1 MAALDRKNLVKSSKF
16 NRAEIMKNAWRTYKY
31 VAKKKGK
38 SFGEVLASTWR
49 LAKLQAS
56 VEEIRMKAKAELE
69 ARNEFFRNSAP
80 AKKVSYA
87 NYSYEDLYGTFQ
99 SGRYVGD

>member
-1 MAALDRKNLVKSSKF
+1 MGKCNKSQ
-16 NRAEIMKNAWRTYKY
+16 IMKNAWRTYKY
-31 VAKKKGK
+31 VGKKKGQ
-38 SFGEVLASTWR
+38 SFSEVLASTWR

-56 VEEIRMKAKAELE
+56 MEENRMKAKAELE

-80 AKKVSYA
+80 AKKVSYS